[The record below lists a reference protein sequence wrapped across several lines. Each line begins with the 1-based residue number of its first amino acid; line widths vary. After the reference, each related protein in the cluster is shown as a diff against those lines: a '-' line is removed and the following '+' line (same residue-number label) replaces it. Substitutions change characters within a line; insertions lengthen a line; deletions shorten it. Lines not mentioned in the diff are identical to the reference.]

1 MNSMEET
8 FTVIEKPQAVE
19 EQRPKIILP
28 RAIYGAI
35 ELKRNYQFYMKRGFY
50 YSAIIHFVLVGLYWG
65 YSLIT
70 PKDEQPK
77 SVSITLYDE
86 PKTLP
91 SSQFGLSAY
100 PVFEKP
106 NLSEPPSSKEPA
118 PKGWLKI
125 KPVAPVQR
133 TKGEGLGDIPGVKQ
147 ADKID
152 VSNLSP
158 ETQEKSGRT
167 DAVGGSNG
175 NPVNDLRGG
184 TVIASRMGDSPSGP
198 GRSGIGS
205 NSKPT
210 PGIRGVGAGGDAD
223 GFDGG
228 TGNGLGYSMNWL
240 QGGTRKRISG
250 DLPKYPEG
258 VKVEAQ
264 ISLLAVVSPDGA
276 VKSLQPAKKGNTKLE
291 DAAMKEVRHWRF
303 EPLRVSQP
311 QIDQK
316 CEIIF
321 LFTLK

>member
-8 FTVIEKPQAVE
+8 FTVIEKQTMAE
-19 EQRPKIILP
+19 KERPKIILP
-28 RAIYGAI
+28 RAVYGAI
-35 ELKRNYQFYMKRGFY
+35 ELKRNYQFYMRRGFR
-50 YSAIIHFVLVGLYWG
+50 YSAIIHLALLGLYWG
-65 YSLIT
+65 YTSIA
-70 PKDEQPK
+70 PKNEPPS
-77 SVSITLYDE
+77 SVTITLYDE
-86 PKTLP
+86 PKTLA
-91 SSQFGLSAY
+91 SAQFGLSAY
-100 PVFEKP
+100 PVFERP
-106 NLSEPPSSKEPA
+106 NVSEPPSSKEPA

-133 TKGEGLGDIPGVKQ
+133 TRGEGLGDIPGVKQ

-158 ETQEKSGRT
+158 ETQDKSGRT

-184 TVIASRMGDSPSGP
+184 RVIASRTGDLPSGL
-198 GRSGIGS
+198 GLSGIGS

-228 TGNGLGYSMNWL
+228 SGNGLGYSMNWL
-240 QGGTRKRISG
+240 QGGTRKRLSG

-276 VKSLQPAKKGNTKLE
+276 VKSLQPAKKGNTRLE
-291 DAAMKEVRHWRF
+291 EAAMREVRSWRF

-321 LFTLK
+321 LFTLQ

>member
-1 MNSMEET
+1 MEDA
-8 FTVIEKPQAVE
+8 FTVIEKRRTVGE
-19 EQRPKIILP
+19 ERTKFILP
-28 RAIYGAI
+28 RVVYGAI
-35 ELKRNYQFYMKRGFY
+35 ELKRNYQFYLRRGFL
-50 YSAIIHFVLVGLYWG
+50 YSAVIHFALVGLYWG
-65 YSLIT
+65 YTLIA
-70 PKDEQPK
+70 PKDEQPR
-77 SVSITLYDE
+77 SVTITLYDE

-91 SSQFGLSAY
+91 SSQIGLSAY

-106 NLSEPPSSKEPA
+106 NVSEPLSSKEPA

-133 TKGEGLGDIPGVKQ
+133 TRGEGLGDIPGAKQ

-167 DAVGGSNG
+167 DAVGGGNG

-184 TVIASRMGDSPSGP
+184 TVIASRTGDSPSGL
-198 GRSGIGS
+198 GLSGIGS

-228 TGNGLGYSMNWL
+228 SGNGLGYSMNWL
-240 QGGTRKRISG
+240 LGGTRKRLSG

-291 DAAMKEVRHWRF
+291 EAAMKEVRYWRF